1 MHNGS
6 FSNYASV
13 RRQPRWRTAVEFDSD
28 NDSEV
33 AARFLAQRL
42 GAGDDLD
49 EATRW
54 VMKEMDGFFTLVIST
69 ADELSVVR
77 DAFACK
83 PAVVAETDGY
93 VAVAS
98 EYRALA
104 ELPGIAGAK
113 VFEPQ
118 PEEVYTWSR

>member
-1 MHNGS
+1 MAEG
-6 FSNYASV
+6 V
-13 RRQPRWRTAVEFDSD
+13 RFDSD

-33 AARFLAQRL
+33 AARYLARRL
-42 GAGDDLD
+42 SAGDDLD

-69 ADELSVVR
+69 ADEMSVVR

-83 PAVVAETDGY
+83 PAVVAEADGY

-104 ELPGIAGAK
+104 ELPGITGAH